1 MNCRKYLEKHR
12 KNRFWKQHRYLQS
25 WLKWADRNDSSWQ
38 WVSWA
43 KQWYWSLRM
52 NQTSKVQK
60 IEWILWFPSIQN
72 CPNRPNQKWPKT
84 KSELFPKGYEGA
96 KNIIIDI
103 KIKWKWKYRFFVV
116 LVTQFSFLQICTI
129 LHCFDY
135 FSVGG
140 WLRGKC
146 FDI

>member
-1 MNCRKYLEKHR
+1 MLEKS
-12 KNRFWKQHRYLQS
+12 KNLILKNLVKCNEFQAKYELQKIFGKTQKNIRFWKQYRYLQS

-96 KNIIIDI
+96 RNIIIDI
-103 KIKWKWKYRFFVV
+103 KIE
-116 LVTQFSFLQICTI
+116 
-129 LHCFDY
+129 
-135 FSVGG
+135 
-140 WLRGKC
+140 
-146 FDI
+146 